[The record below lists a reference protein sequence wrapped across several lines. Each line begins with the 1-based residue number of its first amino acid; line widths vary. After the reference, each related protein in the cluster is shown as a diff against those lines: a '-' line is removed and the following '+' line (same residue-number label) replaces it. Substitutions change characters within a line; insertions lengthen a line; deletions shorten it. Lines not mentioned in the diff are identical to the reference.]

1 MGRKAL
7 KRLRKKRRTIKLRKA
22 PAQASPPVPPVD
34 LVRFMMAN
42 NSASNNIAQ
51 NNHEE
56 LLMMRMA
63 SEKKN
68 QEMESYK
75 RQIDMELQKQK
86 DIISERARL
95 DKENKNML
103 SELKKQIE
111 SDKFMEDAT
120 RENND
125 VKNKLELQ
133 NVKHEHKMN
142 IQTQKNEVTEQEIQR
157 QKELNKKQE
166 ENVKLKRELEI
177 IKQKNNELN
186 NQIKNNDLYNNNLQL
201 KDEIKR
207 LKSENEA
214 YDELIKTDEFVK
226 SADNHKKYILELE
239 KQKFDSELKDQ
250 VYKKRREVLLNYA
263 NIPEISEEQWTAM
276 QNKLKESIQSSIV
289 KEMEFKKQQEEFN
302 KKEDE
307 TNHYKELLDQQT
319 KKMHEAEIEKV
330 RAEKKIEK
338 MKNKS
343 ELADEMKEAIE
354 YEATQRMDIEEINKK
369 TDLAKKAMEVYQESL
384 AVNAQNKYIK
394 DNGLKNAK
402 VLAEMKQK
410 IVETEYSNNAI
421 KEYSDLLDQL
431 QKAEATNS
439 VAAKMYNFT
448 DKFTDYRTSVPAAK
462 ILIEQMGYYNNSF
475 DKRRNLVDSLE
486 ARIAQNPNV
495 WSYMV
500 KKYNQLEDVRNHYS
514 FQTLPY
520 LTEIINNMDQTINEF
535 KENNW
540 ALS

>member
-22 PAQASPPVPPVD
+22 PAQASPPVD

-177 IKQKNNELN
+177 IKQKNSELN

-263 NIPEISEEQWTAM
+263 NIPEISEKQWTAM

-302 KKEDE
+302 KKEAE

-330 RAEKKIEK
+330 RAEKRLEKIN
-338 MKNKS
+338 NKS

-369 TDLAKKAMEVYQESL
+369 TDLAKRAMEVYQESL
-384 AVNAQNKYIK
+384 VVNAQNKYIK

-402 VLAEMKQK
+402 ELAEMKQK

-431 QKAEATNS
+431 QKAEAANS

-462 ILIEQMGYYNNSF
+462 ILIEQMGYYKNSF
-475 DKRRNLVDSLE
+475 ENKRKLVDSLE

-500 KKYNQLEDVRNHYS
+500 KKDNELEDVRNHYS

-520 LTEIINNMDQTINEF
+520 LTEIINNMDKTINEF

>member
-22 PAQASPPVPPVD
+22 PAQASPPVD

-177 IKQKNNELN
+177 IKQKNSELN

-201 KDEIKR
+201 EDEIKR

-263 NIPEISEEQWTAM
+263 NIPEISEKQWTAM
-276 QNKLKESIQSSIV
+276 QNKLKQSIQSSIV

-302 KKEDE
+302 KKEAE

-343 ELADEMKEAIE
+343 ELADEMKEALE

-369 TDLAKKAMEVYQESL
+369 TDLAKRAMEVYQESL
-384 AVNAQNKYIK
+384 VVNAQNKYIK

-402 VLAEMKQK
+402 ELAEMKQK

-448 DKFTDYRTSVPAAK
+448 DNFTDYRTGVPAAK

-520 LTEIINNMDQTINEF
+520 LTEIINNMDKTINEF

>member
-22 PAQASPPVPPVD
+22 PAQASPPVD

-177 IKQKNNELN
+177 IKQKNSELN

-263 NIPEISEEQWTAM
+263 NIPEISEKQWTEM

-302 KKEDE
+302 KKEAE

-330 RAEKKIEK
+330 RAEKRLEK
-338 MKNKS
+338 MNNKS

-384 AVNAQNKYIK
+384 VVNAQNKYIK

-402 VLAEMKQK
+402 ELAEMKQK

-431 QKAEATNS
+431 QKAEAANS

-448 DKFTDYRTSVPAAK
+448 DKFTDYRTGVPAAK
-462 ILIEQMGYYNNSF
+462 ILIEQMGYYKNSF
-475 DKRRNLVDSLE
+475 ENRRNLVDSLE

-500 KKYNQLEDVRNHYS
+500 KKHNELEDVRNHYS

-520 LTEIINNMDQTINEF
+520 LTEIINNMDKTINEF

>member
-22 PAQASPPVPPVD
+22 PAQASPPVD

-177 IKQKNNELN
+177 IKQKNSELN

-201 KDEIKR
+201 EDEIKR

-263 NIPEISEEQWTAM
+263 NIPEISEKQWTEM
-276 QNKLKESIQSSIV
+276 QNKLKQSIQSSIV
-289 KEMEFKKQQEEFN
+289 QEMEFKKQQEEFS
-302 KKEDE
+302 KKEAE

-330 RAEKKIEK
+330 RAEKRLEKIN
-338 MKNKS
+338 NKS

-384 AVNAQNKYIK
+384 VVNAQNKYIK

-402 VLAEMKQK
+402 ELAEMKQK

-431 QKAEATNS
+431 QKAEAANS

-462 ILIEQMGYYNNSF
+462 ILIEQMGYYKNSF

-500 KKYNQLEDVRNHYS
+500 KKYNELEDVRNHYS

>member
-22 PAQASPPVPPVD
+22 PAQASPPVD

-177 IKQKNNELN
+177 IKQKNSELN

-263 NIPEISEEQWTAM
+263 NIPEISEKQWTEM

-289 KEMEFKKQQEEFN
+289 QEMEFKKQQEEFN
-302 KKEDE
+302 KKEAE

-330 RAEKKIEK
+330 RAEKRLEK
-338 MKNKS
+338 MNNKS

-384 AVNAQNKYIK
+384 VVNAQNKYIK

-402 VLAEMKQK
+402 ELAEMKQK

-448 DKFTDYRTSVPAAK
+448 DKFTDYRTGVPAAK
-462 ILIEQMGYYNNSF
+462 ILIEQMGYYKNSF
-475 DKRRNLVDSLE
+475 ENRRNLVDSLE

-500 KKYNQLEDVRNHYS
+500 KKHNELEDVRNHYS

-520 LTEIINNMDQTINEF
+520 LTEIINNMDKTINEF

>member
-177 IKQKNNELN
+177 IKQKNSELN

-263 NIPEISEEQWTAM
+263 NIPEISEKQWTEM

-302 KKEDE
+302 KKEAE

-330 RAEKKIEK
+330 RAEKRLEKIN
-338 MKNKS
+338 NKS

-384 AVNAQNKYIK
+384 VVNAQNKYIK

-402 VLAEMKQK
+402 ELAEMKQK

-448 DKFTDYRTSVPAAK
+448 DNFTDYRTGVPAAK
-462 ILIEQMGYYNNSF
+462 ILIEQMGYYKNSF

-500 KKYNQLEDVRNHYS
+500 KKHNELEDVRNHYS

>member
-22 PAQASPPVPPVD
+22 PAQASPPVD

-177 IKQKNNELN
+177 IKQKNSELN

-263 NIPEISEEQWTAM
+263 NIPEISEKQWTEM
-276 QNKLKESIQSSIV
+276 QNKLKQSIQSSIV
-289 KEMEFKKQQEEFN
+289 QEMEFKKQQEEFN
-302 KKEDE
+302 KKEAE

-330 RAEKKIEK
+330 RAEKRLEKIN
-338 MKNKS
+338 NKS

-369 TDLAKKAMEVYQESL
+369 TDLAKRAMEVYQESL
-384 AVNAQNKYIK
+384 VVNAQNKYIK

-402 VLAEMKQK
+402 ELAEMKQK

-431 QKAEATNS
+431 QKAEAANS

-448 DKFTDYRTSVPAAK
+448 DNFTDYRTGVPAAK
-462 ILIEQMGYYNNSF
+462 ILIEQMGYYKNSF

-500 KKYNQLEDVRNHYS
+500 KNHNELEDVRNHYS

-520 LTEIINNMDQTINEF
+520 LTEIINNMDKTINEF

>member
-22 PAQASPPVPPVD
+22 PAQASPPVD

-177 IKQKNNELN
+177 IKQKNSELN

-263 NIPEISEEQWTAM
+263 NIPEISEKQWTEM
-276 QNKLKESIQSSIV
+276 QNKLKQSIQSSIV

-302 KKEDE
+302 KKEAE

-330 RAEKKIEK
+330 RAEKRLEKIN
-338 MKNKS
+338 NKS

-384 AVNAQNKYIK
+384 VVNAQNKYIK

-402 VLAEMKQK
+402 ELAEMKQK

-448 DKFTDYRTSVPAAK
+448 DNFTDYRTGVPAAK
-462 ILIEQMGYYNNSF
+462 ILIEQMGYYKNSF

-500 KKYNQLEDVRNHYS
+500 KKHNELEDVRNHYS

-520 LTEIINNMDQTINEF
+520 LTEIINNMDKTINEF

>member
-22 PAQASPPVPPVD
+22 PAQASPPVD

-263 NIPEISEEQWTAM
+263 NIPEISEKQWTAM

-302 KKEDE
+302 KKEAE

-330 RAEKKIEK
+330 RAEKRLEK
-338 MKNKS
+338 MNNKS
-343 ELADEMKEAIE
+343 VLADEMKEALE

-369 TDLAKKAMEVYQESL
+369 TDLAKRAMEVYQESL
-384 AVNAQNKYIK
+384 VVNAQNKYIK

-402 VLAEMKQK
+402 ELAEMKQK

-431 QKAEATNS
+431 QKAEAANS

-448 DKFTDYRTSVPAAK
+448 DNFTDYRTGVPAAK
-462 ILIEQMGYYNNSF
+462 ILIEQMGYYKNSF

-500 KKYNQLEDVRNHYS
+500 KKYNELEDVRNHYS

-520 LTEIINNMDQTINEF
+520 LTEIINNMDKTINEF

>member
-22 PAQASPPVPPVD
+22 PAQASPPVD

-263 NIPEISEEQWTAM
+263 NIPEISEKQWTEM

-302 KKEDE
+302 KKEAE

-330 RAEKKIEK
+330 RAEKRLEKIN
-338 MKNKS
+338 NKS

-384 AVNAQNKYIK
+384 VVNAQNKYIK

-402 VLAEMKQK
+402 ELAEMKQK

-448 DKFTDYRTSVPAAK
+448 DNFTDYRTGVPAAK
-462 ILIEQMGYYNNSF
+462 ILIEQMGYYKNSF
-475 DKRRNLVDSLE
+475 ENRRKLVDSLE

-500 KKYNQLEDVRNHYS
+500 KNHNELEDVRNHYS

-520 LTEIINNMDQTINEF
+520 LTEIINNMDKTINEF

>member
-22 PAQASPPVPPVD
+22 PAQASPPVD

-177 IKQKNNELN
+177 IKQKNSELN

-201 KDEIKR
+201 EDEIKR

-263 NIPEISEEQWTAM
+263 NIPEISEKQWTEM

-302 KKEDE
+302 KKEAE

-330 RAEKKIEK
+330 RAEKRLEK
-338 MKNKS
+338 MNNKS
-343 ELADEMKEAIE
+343 VLADEMKEAIE

-369 TDLAKKAMEVYQESL
+369 TDLAKRAMEVYQESL
-384 AVNAQNKYIK
+384 VVNAQNKYIK

-402 VLAEMKQK
+402 ELAEMKQK

-500 KKYNQLEDVRNHYS
+500 KNHNELEDVRNHYS

-520 LTEIINNMDQTINEF
+520 LTEIINNMDKTINEF

>member
-22 PAQASPPVPPVD
+22 PAQASPPVD

-201 KDEIKR
+201 EDEIKR

-302 KKEDE
+302 KKEAE

-330 RAEKKIEK
+330 RAEKRLEKIN
-338 MKNKS
+338 NKS
-343 ELADEMKEAIE
+343 ALADEMKEALE

-384 AVNAQNKYIK
+384 VVNAQNKYIK

-402 VLAEMKQK
+402 ELAEMKQK

-448 DKFTDYRTSVPAAK
+448 DKFTDYRTGVPAAK
-462 ILIEQMGYYNNSF
+462 ILIEQMGYYKNSF
-475 DKRRNLVDSLE
+475 ENRRKLVDSLE

-500 KKYNQLEDVRNHYS
+500 KKYNELEDVRNHYS

-520 LTEIINNMDQTINEF
+520 LTEIINNMDKTINEF

>member
-22 PAQASPPVPPVD
+22 PAQASPPVD

-263 NIPEISEEQWTAM
+263 NIPEISEKQWTAM

-302 KKEDE
+302 KKEAE

-330 RAEKKIEK
+330 RAEKRLEKIN
-338 MKNKS
+338 NKS

-384 AVNAQNKYIK
+384 VVNAQNKYIK

-402 VLAEMKQK
+402 ELAEMKQK

-448 DKFTDYRTSVPAAK
+448 DKFTDYRTGVPAAK
-462 ILIEQMGYYNNSF
+462 ILIEQMGYYKNSF

-500 KKYNQLEDVRNHYS
+500 KKHNELEDVRNHYS

-520 LTEIINNMDQTINEF
+520 LTEIINNMDKTINEF

>member
-22 PAQASPPVPPVD
+22 PAQASPPVD

-177 IKQKNNELN
+177 IKQKNSELN

-201 KDEIKR
+201 EDEIKR

-263 NIPEISEEQWTAM
+263 NIPEISEKQWTEM

-302 KKEDE
+302 KKEAE

-330 RAEKKIEK
+330 RAEKRLEKIN
-338 MKNKS
+338 NKS

-384 AVNAQNKYIK
+384 VVNAQNKYIK

-402 VLAEMKQK
+402 ELAEMKQK

-448 DKFTDYRTSVPAAK
+448 DNFTDYRTGVPAAK
-462 ILIEQMGYYNNSF
+462 ILIEQMGYYKNSF
-475 DKRRNLVDSLE
+475 ENKRKLVDSLE

-500 KKYNQLEDVRNHYS
+500 KKHNELEDVRNHYS

-535 KENNW
+535 KASNW
-540 ALS
+540 PLS

>member
-22 PAQASPPVPPVD
+22 PAQASPPVD

-177 IKQKNNELN
+177 IKQKNSELN

-263 NIPEISEEQWTAM
+263 NIPEISEKQWTEM
-276 QNKLKESIQSSIV
+276 QNKLKQSIQSSIV
-289 KEMEFKKQQEEFN
+289 QEMEFKKQQEEFN
-302 KKEDE
+302 KKEAE

-330 RAEKKIEK
+330 RAEKRLEKIN
-338 MKNKS
+338 NKS

-384 AVNAQNKYIK
+384 VVNAQNKYIK

-402 VLAEMKQK
+402 ELAEMKQK

-448 DKFTDYRTSVPAAK
+448 DNFTDYRTGVPAAK
-462 ILIEQMGYYNNSF
+462 ILIEQMGYYKNSF
-475 DKRRNLVDSLE
+475 ENKRKLVDSLE

-520 LTEIINNMDQTINEF
+520 LTEIINNMDKTINEF

>member
-22 PAQASPPVPPVD
+22 PAQASPPVD

-177 IKQKNNELN
+177 IKQKNSELN

-201 KDEIKR
+201 EDEIKR

-263 NIPEISEEQWTAM
+263 NIPEISEKQWTEM
-276 QNKLKESIQSSIV
+276 QNKLKQSIQSSIV
-289 KEMEFKKQQEEFN
+289 QEMEFKKQQEEFN
-302 KKEDE
+302 KKEAE

-330 RAEKKIEK
+330 RAEKRLEKIN
-338 MKNKS
+338 NKS

-369 TDLAKKAMEVYQESL
+369 TDLAKRAMEVYQESL
-384 AVNAQNKYIK
+384 VVNAQNKYIK

-402 VLAEMKQK
+402 ELAEMKQK

-431 QKAEATNS
+431 QKAEAANS
-439 VAAKMYNFT
+439 VTAKMYNFT

-462 ILIEQMGYYNNSF
+462 ILIEQMGYYKNSF

-500 KKYNQLEDVRNHYS
+500 KNHNELEDVRNHYS

-520 LTEIINNMDQTINEF
+520 LTEIINNMDKTINEF

>member
-22 PAQASPPVPPVD
+22 PAQASPPVD

-177 IKQKNNELN
+177 IKQKNSELN

-263 NIPEISEEQWTAM
+263 NIPEISEKQWTEM

-302 KKEDE
+302 KKEAE

-330 RAEKKIEK
+330 RAEKRLEKIN
-338 MKNKS
+338 NKS

-384 AVNAQNKYIK
+384 VVNAQNKYIK

-402 VLAEMKQK
+402 ELAEMKQK

-448 DKFTDYRTSVPAAK
+448 DNFTDYRTGVPAAK

-500 KKYNQLEDVRNHYS
+500 KNHNELEDVRNHYS

-520 LTEIINNMDQTINEF
+520 LTEIINNMDKTINEF

>member
-22 PAQASPPVPPVD
+22 PAQASPPVD

-177 IKQKNNELN
+177 IKQKNSELN

-263 NIPEISEEQWTAM
+263 NIPEISEKQWTEM

-302 KKEDE
+302 KKEAE

-330 RAEKKIEK
+330 RAEKRLEKIN
-338 MKNKS
+338 NKS

-369 TDLAKKAMEVYQESL
+369 TDLAKRAMEVYQESL
-384 AVNAQNKYIK
+384 VVNAQNKYIK

-402 VLAEMKQK
+402 ELAEMKQK

-431 QKAEATNS
+431 QKAEAANS

-448 DKFTDYRTSVPAAK
+448 DNFTDYRTGVPAAK
-462 ILIEQMGYYNNSF
+462 ILIEQMGYYKNSF
-475 DKRRNLVDSLE
+475 ENKRKLVDSLE

-500 KKYNQLEDVRNHYS
+500 KNHNELEDVRNHYS

-520 LTEIINNMDQTINEF
+520 LTEIINNMDKTINEF

>member
-22 PAQASPPVPPVD
+22 PAQASPPVD

-263 NIPEISEEQWTAM
+263 NIPEISEKQWTAM

-302 KKEDE
+302 KKEAE

-330 RAEKKIEK
+330 RAEKRLEKIN
-338 MKNKS
+338 NKS
-343 ELADEMKEAIE
+343 ALADEMKEAIE

-384 AVNAQNKYIK
+384 VVNAQNEYIK

-402 VLAEMKQK
+402 ELAEMKQK

-448 DKFTDYRTSVPAAK
+448 DNFTDYRTGVPAAK
-462 ILIEQMGYYNNSF
+462 ILIEQMGYYKNSF
-475 DKRRNLVDSLE
+475 ENRRKLVDSLE

-500 KKYNQLEDVRNHYS
+500 KKYNELEDVRNHYS

-520 LTEIINNMDQTINEF
+520 LTEIINNMDKTINEF

>member
-22 PAQASPPVPPVD
+22 PAQASPPVD

-177 IKQKNNELN
+177 IKQKNSELN

-263 NIPEISEEQWTAM
+263 NIPEISEKQWTAM
-276 QNKLKESIQSSIV
+276 QNKLKQSIQSSIV
-289 KEMEFKKQQEEFN
+289 QEMEFKKQQEEFN
-302 KKEDE
+302 KKEAE

-330 RAEKKIEK
+330 RAEKRLEKIN
-338 MKNKS
+338 NKS
-343 ELADEMKEAIE
+343 ALADEMKEAIE

-369 TDLAKKAMEVYQESL
+369 TDLAKRAMEVYQESL
-384 AVNAQNKYIK
+384 VVNAQNKYIK

-402 VLAEMKQK
+402 ELAEMKQK

-431 QKAEATNS
+431 QKAEAANS

-462 ILIEQMGYYNNSF
+462 ILIEQMGYYKNSF

-500 KKYNQLEDVRNHYS
+500 KKHNELEDVRNHYS

-520 LTEIINNMDQTINEF
+520 LTEIINNMDKTINEF

>member
-22 PAQASPPVPPVD
+22 PAQASPPVD

-263 NIPEISEEQWTAM
+263 NIPEISEKQWTEM

-302 KKEDE
+302 KKEAE

-330 RAEKKIEK
+330 RAEKRLEKIN
-338 MKNKS
+338 NKS

-384 AVNAQNKYIK
+384 VVNAQNKYIK

-402 VLAEMKQK
+402 ELAEMKQK

-448 DKFTDYRTSVPAAK
+448 DNFTDYRTGVPAAK
-462 ILIEQMGYYNNSF
+462 ILIEQMGYYKNSF
-475 DKRRNLVDSLE
+475 ENRRKLVDSLE

-500 KKYNQLEDVRNHYS
+500 KKHNELEDVRNHYS

>member
-22 PAQASPPVPPVD
+22 PAQASPPVD

-177 IKQKNNELN
+177 IKQKNSELN

-263 NIPEISEEQWTAM
+263 NIPEISEKQWTAM

-302 KKEDE
+302 KKEAE

-330 RAEKKIEK
+330 RAEKRLEKIN
-338 MKNKS
+338 NKS

-384 AVNAQNKYIK
+384 VVNAQNKYIK

-402 VLAEMKQK
+402 ELAEMKQK

-448 DKFTDYRTSVPAAK
+448 DNFTDYRTGVPAAK
-462 ILIEQMGYYNNSF
+462 ILIEQMGYYKNSF
-475 DKRRNLVDSLE
+475 ENKRKLVDSLE

-500 KKYNQLEDVRNHYS
+500 KKHNELEDVRNHYS

-535 KENNW
+535 KASNW
-540 ALS
+540 PLS

>member
-22 PAQASPPVPPVD
+22 PAQASPPVD

-177 IKQKNNELN
+177 IKQKNSELN

-201 KDEIKR
+201 EDEIKR

-263 NIPEISEEQWTAM
+263 NIPEISEKQWTEM

-302 KKEDE
+302 KKEAE

-330 RAEKKIEK
+330 RAEKRLEKIN
-338 MKNKS
+338 NKS

-384 AVNAQNKYIK
+384 VVNAQNEYIK

-402 VLAEMKQK
+402 ELAEMKQK

-448 DKFTDYRTSVPAAK
+448 DKFTDYRTGVPAAK
-462 ILIEQMGYYNNSF
+462 ILIEQMGYYKNSF

-500 KKYNQLEDVRNHYS
+500 KNHNELEDVRNHYS

-520 LTEIINNMDQTINEF
+520 LTEIINNMDKTINEF

>member
-22 PAQASPPVPPVD
+22 PAQASPPVD

-177 IKQKNNELN
+177 IKQKNSELN

-263 NIPEISEEQWTAM
+263 NIPEISEKQWTAM
-276 QNKLKESIQSSIV
+276 QNKLKQSIQSSIV
-289 KEMEFKKQQEEFN
+289 QEMEFKKQQEEFN
-302 KKEDE
+302 KKEAE

-330 RAEKKIEK
+330 RAEKRLEK
-338 MKNKS
+338 MNNKS

-384 AVNAQNKYIK
+384 VVNAQNKYIK

-402 VLAEMKQK
+402 ELAEMKQK

-448 DKFTDYRTSVPAAK
+448 DNFTDYRTGVPAAK
-462 ILIEQMGYYNNSF
+462 TLIEQMGYYKNSF
-475 DKRRNLVDSLE
+475 ENRRNLVDSLE

-520 LTEIINNMDQTINEF
+520 LTEIINNMDKTINEF

>member
-22 PAQASPPVPPVD
+22 PAQASPPVD

-263 NIPEISEEQWTAM
+263 NIPEISEKQWTEM

-302 KKEDE
+302 KKEAE

-330 RAEKKIEK
+330 RAEKRLEKIN
-338 MKNKS
+338 NKS

-384 AVNAQNKYIK
+384 VVNEQNKYIK

-402 VLAEMKQK
+402 ELAEMKQK

-448 DKFTDYRTSVPAAK
+448 DNFTDYRTGVPAAK
-462 ILIEQMGYYNNSF
+462 ILIEQMGYYKNSF
-475 DKRRNLVDSLE
+475 ENKRKLVDSLE

-500 KKYNQLEDVRNHYS
+500 KKHNELEDVRNHYS

-520 LTEIINNMDQTINEF
+520 LTEIINNMDKTINEF

>member
-22 PAQASPPVPPVD
+22 PAQASPPVD

-177 IKQKNNELN
+177 IKQKNSELN

-263 NIPEISEEQWTAM
+263 NIPEISEKQWTEM

-302 KKEDE
+302 KKEAE

-330 RAEKKIEK
+330 RAEKRLEK
-338 MKNKS
+338 MNNKS

-384 AVNAQNKYIK
+384 VVNAQNEYIK

-402 VLAEMKQK
+402 ELAEMKQK

-462 ILIEQMGYYNNSF
+462 ILIEQMGYYKNSF

-500 KKYNQLEDVRNHYS
+500 KKYNKLEDVRNHYS

-520 LTEIINNMDQTINEF
+520 LTEIINNMDKTINEF

>member
-22 PAQASPPVPPVD
+22 PAQASPPVD

-201 KDEIKR
+201 EDEIKR

-263 NIPEISEEQWTAM
+263 NIPEISEKQWTAM

-302 KKEDE
+302 KKEAE

-330 RAEKKIEK
+330 RAEKRLEKIN
-338 MKNKS
+338 NKS

-384 AVNAQNKYIK
+384 VVNAQNKYIK

-402 VLAEMKQK
+402 ELAEMKQK

-448 DKFTDYRTSVPAAK
+448 DKFTDYRTGVPAAK
-462 ILIEQMGYYNNSF
+462 ILIEQMGYYKNSF
-475 DKRRNLVDSLE
+475 ENRRNLVDSLE

-500 KKYNQLEDVRNHYS
+500 KKYNELEDVRNHYS

>member
-22 PAQASPPVPPVD
+22 PAQASPPVD

-201 KDEIKR
+201 EDEIKR

-263 NIPEISEEQWTAM
+263 NIPEISEKQWTAM

-302 KKEDE
+302 KKEAE

-330 RAEKKIEK
+330 RAEKRLEKIN
-338 MKNKS
+338 NKS

-384 AVNAQNKYIK
+384 VVNAQNKYIK

-402 VLAEMKQK
+402 ELAEMKQK

-448 DKFTDYRTSVPAAK
+448 DKFTDYRTGVPAAK
-462 ILIEQMGYYNNSF
+462 ILIEQMGYYKNSF
-475 DKRRNLVDSLE
+475 ENRRNLVDSLE

-500 KKYNQLEDVRNHYS
+500 KKHNELEDVRNHYS

-520 LTEIINNMDQTINEF
+520 LTEIINNMDKTINEF

>member
-22 PAQASPPVPPVD
+22 PAQASPPVD

-177 IKQKNNELN
+177 IKQKNSELN

-263 NIPEISEEQWTAM
+263 NIPEISEKQWTEM

-302 KKEDE
+302 KKEAE

-330 RAEKKIEK
+330 RAEKRLEKIN
-338 MKNKS
+338 NKS

-369 TDLAKKAMEVYQESL
+369 TDLAKRAMEVYQESL
-384 AVNAQNKYIK
+384 VVNAQNKYIK

-402 VLAEMKQK
+402 ELAEMKQK

-448 DKFTDYRTSVPAAK
+448 DNFTDYRTGVPAAK
-462 ILIEQMGYYNNSF
+462 ILIEQMGYYKNSF

-500 KKYNQLEDVRNHYS
+500 KKHNELEDVRNHYS

>member
-22 PAQASPPVPPVD
+22 PAQASPPVD

-201 KDEIKR
+201 EDEIKR

-263 NIPEISEEQWTAM
+263 NIPEISEKQWTAM

-302 KKEDE
+302 KKEAE

-330 RAEKKIEK
+330 RAEKRLEK
-338 MKNKS
+338 MNNKS
-343 ELADEMKEAIE
+343 VLADEMKEALE

-369 TDLAKKAMEVYQESL
+369 TDLAKRAMEVYQESL
-384 AVNAQNKYIK
+384 VVNAQNKYIK

-402 VLAEMKQK
+402 ELAEMKQK

-448 DKFTDYRTSVPAAK
+448 DNFTDYRTGVPAAK
-462 ILIEQMGYYNNSF
+462 ILIEQMGYYKNSF

-500 KKYNQLEDVRNHYS
+500 KKHNELEDVRNHYS

-520 LTEIINNMDQTINEF
+520 LTEIINNMDKTINEF

>member
-22 PAQASPPVPPVD
+22 PAQASPPVD

-177 IKQKNNELN
+177 IKQKNSELN

-201 KDEIKR
+201 EDEIKR

-263 NIPEISEEQWTAM
+263 NIPEISEKQWTAM

-302 KKEDE
+302 KKEAE

-330 RAEKKIEK
+330 RAEKRLEK
-338 MKNKS
+338 MNNKS
-343 ELADEMKEAIE
+343 ALADEMKEAIE

-369 TDLAKKAMEVYQESL
+369 TDLAKRAMEVYQESL
-384 AVNAQNKYIK
+384 VVNAQNKYIK

-402 VLAEMKQK
+402 ELAEMKQK

-448 DKFTDYRTSVPAAK
+448 DNFTDYRTGVPAAK
-462 ILIEQMGYYNNSF
+462 ILIEQMGYYKNSF
-475 DKRRNLVDSLE
+475 EKRRNLVDSLE

-500 KKYNQLEDVRNHYS
+500 KKDNELEDVRNHYS

-520 LTEIINNMDQTINEF
+520 LTEIINNMDKTINEF

>member
-22 PAQASPPVPPVD
+22 PAQASPPVD

-201 KDEIKR
+201 EDEIKR

-263 NIPEISEEQWTAM
+263 NIPEISEKQWTEM

-289 KEMEFKKQQEEFN
+289 QEMEFKKQQEEFN
-302 KKEDE
+302 KKEAE

-330 RAEKKIEK
+330 RAEKRLEKIN
-338 MKNKS
+338 NKS

-384 AVNAQNKYIK
+384 VVNAQNKYIK

-402 VLAEMKQK
+402 ELAEMKQK

-448 DKFTDYRTSVPAAK
+448 DKFTDYRTGVPAAK
-462 ILIEQMGYYNNSF
+462 ILIEQMGYYKNSF
-475 DKRRNLVDSLE
+475 ENRRKLVDSLE

-500 KKYNQLEDVRNHYS
+500 KKHNELEDVRNHYS

-520 LTEIINNMDQTINEF
+520 LTEIINNMDKTINEF

>member
-22 PAQASPPVPPVD
+22 PAQASPPVD

-177 IKQKNNELN
+177 IKQKNSELN

-263 NIPEISEEQWTAM
+263 NIPEISEKQWTEM

-302 KKEDE
+302 KKEAE

-330 RAEKKIEK
+330 RAEKRLEKIN
-338 MKNKS
+338 NKS

-369 TDLAKKAMEVYQESL
+369 TDLAKRAMEVYQESL
-384 AVNAQNKYIK
+384 VVNAQNKYIK

-402 VLAEMKQK
+402 ELAEMKQK

-448 DKFTDYRTSVPAAK
+448 DNFTDYRTGVPAAK
-462 ILIEQMGYYNNSF
+462 ILIEQMGYYKNSF
-475 DKRRNLVDSLE
+475 ENRRNLVDSLE

-500 KKYNQLEDVRNHYS
+500 KKYNELEDVRNHYS

-535 KENNW
+535 KASNW
-540 ALS
+540 PLS

>member
-22 PAQASPPVPPVD
+22 PAQASPPVD

-177 IKQKNNELN
+177 IKQKNSELN

-263 NIPEISEEQWTAM
+263 NIPEISEKQWTEM
-276 QNKLKESIQSSIV
+276 QNKLKQSIQSSIV
-289 KEMEFKKQQEEFN
+289 QEMEFKKQQEEFN
-302 KKEDE
+302 KKEVE

-330 RAEKKIEK
+330 RAEKRLEKIN
-338 MKNKS
+338 NKS

-369 TDLAKKAMEVYQESL
+369 TDLAKRAMEVYQESL
-384 AVNAQNKYIK
+384 VVNAQNKYIK

-402 VLAEMKQK
+402 ELAEMKQK

-431 QKAEATNS
+431 QKAEAANS

-448 DKFTDYRTSVPAAK
+448 DNFTDYRTGVPAAK
-462 ILIEQMGYYNNSF
+462 ILIEQMGYYKNSF

-500 KKYNQLEDVRNHYS
+500 KKYNKLEDVRNHYS

-520 LTEIINNMDQTINEF
+520 LTEIINNMDKTINEF

>member
-22 PAQASPPVPPVD
+22 PAQASPPVD

-263 NIPEISEEQWTAM
+263 NIPEISEKQWTAM
-276 QNKLKESIQSSIV
+276 QNKLKQSIQSSIV

-302 KKEDE
+302 KKEAE

-330 RAEKKIEK
+330 RAEKRLEKIN
-338 MKNKS
+338 NKS

-384 AVNAQNKYIK
+384 VVNAQNEYIK

-402 VLAEMKQK
+402 ELAEMKQK

-462 ILIEQMGYYNNSF
+462 ILIEQMGYYKNSF

-500 KKYNQLEDVRNHYS
+500 KKHNELEDVRNHYS

-520 LTEIINNMDQTINEF
+520 LTEIINNMDKTINEF

>member
-22 PAQASPPVPPVD
+22 PAQASPPVD

-201 KDEIKR
+201 EDEIKR

-263 NIPEISEEQWTAM
+263 NIPEISEKQWTEM

-302 KKEDE
+302 KKEAE

-330 RAEKKIEK
+330 RAEKRLEKIN
-338 MKNKS
+338 NKS

-369 TDLAKKAMEVYQESL
+369 TDLAKRAMEVYQESL
-384 AVNAQNKYIK
+384 VVNAQNKYIK

-402 VLAEMKQK
+402 ELAEMKQK

-448 DKFTDYRTSVPAAK
+448 DKFTDYRTGVPAAK
-462 ILIEQMGYYNNSF
+462 ILIEQMGYYKNSF
-475 DKRRNLVDSLE
+475 ENRRNLVDSLE

-500 KKYNQLEDVRNHYS
+500 KKYNELEDVRNHYS

-520 LTEIINNMDQTINEF
+520 LTEIINNMDKTINEF

>member
-22 PAQASPPVPPVD
+22 PAQASPPVD

-177 IKQKNNELN
+177 IKQKNSELN

-263 NIPEISEEQWTAM
+263 NIPEISEKQWTEM

-302 KKEDE
+302 KKEAE

-330 RAEKKIEK
+330 RAEKRLEKIN
-338 MKNKS
+338 NKS

-384 AVNAQNKYIK
+384 VVNAQNKYIK

-402 VLAEMKQK
+402 ELAEMKQK

-448 DKFTDYRTSVPAAK
+448 DNFTDYRTGVPAAK
-462 ILIEQMGYYNNSF
+462 ILIEQMGYYKNSF

-500 KKYNQLEDVRNHYS
+500 KKDNELEDVRNHYS

-520 LTEIINNMDQTINEF
+520 LTEIINNMDKTINEF

>member
-22 PAQASPPVPPVD
+22 PAQASPPVD

-263 NIPEISEEQWTAM
+263 NIPEISEKQWTAM

-289 KEMEFKKQQEEFN
+289 QEMEFKKQQEEFN
-302 KKEDE
+302 KKEAE

-330 RAEKKIEK
+330 RAEKRLEKIN
-338 MKNKS
+338 NKS

-369 TDLAKKAMEVYQESL
+369 TDLAKRAMEVYQESL
-384 AVNAQNKYIK
+384 VVNAQNKYIK

-402 VLAEMKQK
+402 ELAEMKQK

-448 DKFTDYRTSVPAAK
+448 DKFTDYRTGVPAAK
-462 ILIEQMGYYNNSF
+462 ILIEQMGYYKNSF
-475 DKRRNLVDSLE
+475 ENKRKLVDSLE

-500 KKYNQLEDVRNHYS
+500 KKHNELEDVRNHYS

-535 KENNW
+535 KASNW
-540 ALS
+540 PLS

>member
-22 PAQASPPVPPVD
+22 PAQASPPVD

-201 KDEIKR
+201 EDEIKR

-263 NIPEISEEQWTAM
+263 NIPEISEKQWTEM

-302 KKEDE
+302 KKEAE

-330 RAEKKIEK
+330 RAEKRLEKIN
-338 MKNKS
+338 NKS

-369 TDLAKKAMEVYQESL
+369 TDLAKRAMEVYQESL
-384 AVNAQNKYIK
+384 VVNAQNKYIK

-402 VLAEMKQK
+402 ELAEMKQK

-448 DKFTDYRTSVPAAK
+448 DNFTDYRTGVPAAK
-462 ILIEQMGYYNNSF
+462 ILIEQMGYYKNSF
-475 DKRRNLVDSLE
+475 ENRRNLVDSLE

-500 KKYNQLEDVRNHYS
+500 KKYNELEDVRNHYS

-520 LTEIINNMDQTINEF
+520 LTEIINNMDKTINEF

>member
-22 PAQASPPVPPVD
+22 PAQASPPVD

-263 NIPEISEEQWTAM
+263 NIPEISEKQWTEM
-276 QNKLKESIQSSIV
+276 QNKLKQSIQSSIV

-302 KKEDE
+302 KKEAE

-369 TDLAKKAMEVYQESL
+369 TDLAKRAMEVYQESL
-384 AVNAQNKYIK
+384 VVNAQNKYIK

-402 VLAEMKQK
+402 ELAEMKQK

-448 DKFTDYRTSVPAAK
+448 DNFTDYRTGVPAAK
-462 ILIEQMGYYNNSF
+462 ILIEQMGYYKNSF
-475 DKRRNLVDSLE
+475 ENKRKLVDSLE

-500 KKYNQLEDVRNHYS
+500 KNHNELEDVRNHYS

-535 KENNW
+535 KASNW
-540 ALS
+540 PLS